1 MSVDT
6 ICFPLLV
13 TCTIL
18 HVEDFIVSG
27 IVILHLLKE
36 HLAYYLYMSQNG
48 EQKLLLLIYDVV
60 ETVLCSFYRAR
71 TEAGAP
77 SYLSLQT
84 KHTSL

>member
-60 ETVLCSFYRAR
+60 ETVLCSFYKSR
-71 TEAGAP
+71 TEAAGQ
-77 SYLSLQT
+77 SYPCLQT